1 MFWRSSLSNDQ
12 FKRKSHLQTFFA
24 WCLYYSWL
32 VNPIK
37 VKNIMPS
44 FWVGEFSLGK
54 VCRCSGLS
62 MNSFGNSYPS
72 ARFNAN
78 VPEKAGLW
86 RRMLRR
92 YGGTSFQMG
101 SFQLFIRTTFQTR
114 WFRDGKK
121 NLPPFRASRI
131 AHPLATPSPCPGTVR
146 LKKIIWMRKNDR
158 TPNMGGVLYQY

>member
-12 FKRKSHLQTFFA
+12 FKKKSYLQTFCA
-24 WCLYYSWL
+24 GCLYYSWL
-32 VNPIK
+32 INPIQD
-37 VKNIMPS
+37 KNIKPY
-44 FWVGEFSLGK
+44 FWVSEFSLGK
-54 VCRCSGLS
+54 VCRRSGLS

-78 VPEKAGLW
+78 VPEKAGVWRKDSPSLW
-86 RRMLRR
+86 WNFLP
-92 YGGTSFQMG
+92 MG

-121 NLPPFRASRI
+121 TLPPFRASRI

-146 LKKIIWMRKNDR
+146 LKKIIWMRKNDP